1 MGSAPTIYQ
10 QSLDKG
16 TEIRYNE
23 TMGGGEAVTKYKY
36 IICRSK

>member
-10 QSLDKG
+10 QSLDKE

-36 IICRSK
+36 RIVKEG